1 MTEAEVLKSAMDLVG
16 GRKRL
21 EYGESTNANENIA
34 VLYRAYLGERRGD
47 TINNLDIAIMGVL
60 EKVARTKM
68 GDHDRQHYIDM
79 AGHSGV
85 AGHIA
90 EVREDETKKMMERS
104 RAETLKADVS
114 PKEPRSKPR
123 PPWHLSPTP
132 NPLKDPFEEDEQNA

>member
-1 MTEAEVLKSAMDLVG
+1 MTEAEVLKAAMDLVG

-21 EYGESTNANENIA
+21 EYGESTKANENIA
-34 VLYRAYLGERRGD
+34 ILYRAYLGERRGN

-90 EVREDETKKMMERS
+90 EVREDETKEMVELG
-104 RAETLKADVS
+104 RAAALKADVS
-114 PKEPRSKPR
+114 PKKPRSKPR
-123 PPWHLSPTP
+123 PPWHLSAEP
-132 NPLKDPFEEDEQNA
+132 DEEDNITDS

>member
-1 MTEAEVLKSAMDLVG
+1 MTESEVLKAAMDLVG

-21 EYGESTNANENIA
+21 EYGESTKANENIA

-47 TINNLDIAIMGVL
+47 TINNLDIALMGVL

-68 GDHDRQHYIDM
+68 GGHDRQHYVDM

-90 EVREDETKKMMERS
+90 EAREDEIKKIMKQS
-104 RAETLKADVS
+104 RAEALKASV
-114 PKEPRSKPR
+114 PAKKPR
-123 PPWHLSPTP
+123 RKARSPWHLSEE
-132 NPLKDPFEEDEQNA
+132 PLDEDNVTDS